1 MEKTIQFQEI
11 LGVDKKNPFFT
22 ICKDPSQPEK
32 LLVFFGMSL
41 LEVIDDTPDSPS
53 LKLLLAR
60 LYNSG
65 VKTQSC

>member
-1 MEKTIQFQEI
+1 MIQFQEI

-22 ICKDPSQPEK
+22 ICKDPGQPGK

-41 LEVIDDTPDSPS
+41 LEVIDDTPDNPA

-65 VKTQSC
+65 IKTQSC